1 METKKRITGIAEL
14 QFICCCLIVLRHSDP
29 LNGLGIQEIALT
41 GTADLFIYKL
51 IDFITHMT
59 EVAVP
64 IFFFISGFLY
74 FNDFNSLNDYA
85 AKVKKR
91 VSSIVVPYFIWSFLN
106 WLYFAVITHI
116 PAISTR
122 MNMKPVRLDSRNMIQ
137 DIVMSNYA
145 PLWFLRVLFCLCI
158 LGIVLNWVLNYKGVA
173 LVVTSMLILW
183 NAFGGYGYQSITAWT
198 PFFIGGGYL
207 RKYGSKFVIE
217 HEKIILFVA
226 SILLIISYVLD
237 EGTTGSVLYIAR
249 FLTATALFSIFSR
262 K

>member
-1 METKKRITGIAEL
+1 MEKKKRITGIAEL

-41 GTADLFIYKL
+41 STAELFIYKL

-74 FNDFNSLNDYA
+74 FSDFNSLNDYA
-85 AKVKKR
+85 IKVKKR

-106 WLYFAVITHI
+106 WLYFAIITHV

-122 MNMKPVRLDSRNMIQ
+122 MNMKPVRFDSRNMIQ

-158 LGIVLNWVLNYKGVA
+158 LGIVLNWVLNY
-173 LVVTSMLILW
+173 
-183 NAFGGYGYQSITAWT
+183 
-198 PFFIGGGYL
+198 
-207 RKYGSKFVIE
+207 
-217 HEKIILFVA
+217 
-226 SILLIISYVLD
+226 
-237 EGTTGSVLYIAR
+237 
-249 FLTATALFSIFSR
+249 
-262 K
+262 